1 VQKST
6 VKNKS
11 PKVMLKFG
19 PSPNYEEE
27 WLEFVETVLSWPEPK
42 KENSITELKNEKS
55 SERKTQKSQ

>member
-1 VQKST
+1 
-6 VKNKS
+6 
-11 PKVMLKFG
+11 MLKFG